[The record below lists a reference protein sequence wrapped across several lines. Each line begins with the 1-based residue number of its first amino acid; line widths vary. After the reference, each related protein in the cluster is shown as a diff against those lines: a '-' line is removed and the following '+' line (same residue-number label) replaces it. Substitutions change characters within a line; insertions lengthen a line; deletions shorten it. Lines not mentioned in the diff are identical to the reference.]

1 MYRSQEEAAK
11 ALSGAT
17 TVIADFADP
26 ASLDRAL
33 EGIESVFLV
42 CSPVP
47 QLVELEGN
55 VVRACQKN
63 GVRHLVQA
71 TAFGAGQFDKS
82 FPKWHYSVEELVRA
96 SGIPA
101 TILRPESFMQNIA
114 SYYAGTIRSDRAFYA
129 AGKDVPGAFV
139 DLRDVAAVAASV
151 LLEKIHTGAVYNL
164 TGGEA
169 LSHAKVAERIS
180 SLLGTP
186 VAYVDLSIDQ
196 LKQAM
201 AGLGMPPWRVE
212 ALADLQTVYTDGP
225 GTSLSPDVRRV
236 LGREPILFTQFLQ
249 DCAGHFATPTAIT

>member
-11 ALSGAT
+11 APSGAT

-82 FPKWHYSVEELVRA
+82 FPKWRYSVEELVRA

-129 AGKDVPGAFV
+129 AGKDVPVAFV

-164 TGGEA
+164 AGGEA
-169 LSHAKVAERIS
+169 LSYAKGR
-180 SLLGTP
+180 GTNFKSAGNP
-186 VAYVDLSIDQ
+186 GCLRRPID
-196 LKQAM
+196 
-201 AGLGMPPWRVE
+201 
-212 ALADLQTVYTDGP
+212 
-225 GTSLSPDVRRV
+225 
-236 LGREPILFTQFLQ
+236 
-249 DCAGHFATPTAIT
+249 